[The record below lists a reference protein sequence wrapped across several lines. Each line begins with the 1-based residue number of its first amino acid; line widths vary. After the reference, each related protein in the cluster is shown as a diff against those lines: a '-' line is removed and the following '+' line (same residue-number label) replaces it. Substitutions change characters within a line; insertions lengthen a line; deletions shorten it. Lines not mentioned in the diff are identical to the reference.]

1 MLQIIHSVG
10 AEVMS
15 AMLVATFLV
24 VDIMSR
30 DAEVA
35 LRVETKKARSR

>member
-1 MLQIIHSVG
+1 MLEIIHSVG
-10 AEVMS
+10 AEVIS

-24 VDIMSR
+24 IDVMSR

-35 LRVETKKARSR
+35 LRVETRKARSR